1 MNRSITAEKRQ
12 ALIDKINLIC
22 NAGELPTRLF
32 GKSIEDTGD
41 VLYFVDFET
50 ENYTYFLDNVLSRE
64 DLIEGLALLS
74 PFADDALDIAKV
86 MSSRDFA
93 VFKLALPKERR
104 AALGEI
110 QSAMPQKF
118 FNLLV
123 PDEFMFPSMRS
134 KEFGVSLG
142 VMLWRS
148 MEIKYNVC

>member
-1 MNRSITAEKRQ
+1 MN
-12 ALIDKINLIC
+12 LPINLFKILV
-22 NAGELPTRLF
+22 NEIHFHLVGDFSEAGMLIPVNDVGF
-32 GKSIEDTGD
+32 GRPAMEGIE
-41 VLYFVDFET
+41 E
-50 ENYTYFLDNVLSRE
+50 YFLDNVLSRE